1 MEGVVVKTTANA
13 GQMEAGGRNWLVPGV
28 VLAFVLSVLISAA
41 FVWFVEK
48 VRRQNA
54 ENQAWQ
60 IASTVAHEFGE
71 RLDRSLSVSYALAT
85 LVRQGRGRID
95 NFDTLAAEM
104 ITVYGGITALQL
116 APGGTISQVVPLAGN
131 EAVIGFSPLRDPK
144 QGAETQR
151 VIDTRQPGLTGP
163 FELRQG
169 GIGVVGRHPV
179 FLTDETGVERFWGLT
194 QVLIRIQDLLAAAR
208 LDALNKGGFAYEMWR
223 TKPDDGSR
231 HVFVRSGDVPLKTPI
246 NVRIA
251 VPNGEWV
258 LSVAPA
264 DGWIAKKLLL
274 FDLIGAAV
282 FSLLVSFAV
291 YLLLR
296 QPLLL
301 RAEVASRTK
310 ALQESE
316 AQYRALFNDNPVP
329 MVVYEPG
336 GQRLLDANNVFVSS
350 YGYSREEL
358 VKLSVADLHPRDE
371 VSRVEAYFSG
381 PREPG
386 VRRSGEWR
394 HQRRNGEIIDVEV
407 TSLDVVFAGKPA
419 RLALAVDVTDRKRA
433 ERELQLH
440 NSWLKSVLEHFPGG
454 VSVSDAS
461 LRIVE
466 SNEQFRKLLD
476 FPKEMFVG
484 EPRTILEFM
493 RFNVRRG
500 EYGDVDVDAYMA
512 EAEKRLNLHTAHH
525 FERVRPDGTVL
536 EVRGTPLPDGGFVS
550 SYTDITERKRDEERL
565 RAANQRYEELN
576 AVLESKVTER
586 TLRLEAEIEE
596 RRLVE
601 MAVRQSAVWLR
612 EIIDTMPAGILLWDR
627 EQRLVA
633 WNVAFQNL
641 YPSVAGLLRIGLSR
655 HELRMEMTASGE
667 VSSSGGD
674 DENWDRLGQ
683 WDRVLPDGRV
693 VSVERMATS
702 EGGRLVLQT
711 DVTSLRRTAEVLAR
725 NERMASLGNLVAGIA
740 HEINTPIGN
749 ALMVSSALGH
759 RIAEFDEALVEG
771 PLRRSVLD
779 RFTAAV
785 RESDDLLQRNLV
797 RAANLIQNFKQVAV
811 DQTSDRRR
819 VFDLA
824 TVLEEVR
831 MTLLPRFKH
840 SPYEL
845 KVETEVGIEVDSY
858 PGALGQVVTNLV
870 ENALVHAF
878 EGRAGGT
885 ISLTARRIDDF
896 AAEIVCAD
904 DGAGIPTEV
913 RPRIFDP
920 FFTTKLGK
928 GGSGLGLSIVLNL
941 VRDLLGGEM
950 AVQSDPGSGAR
961 FIITLPLKA
970 PRDRSHS
977 EARLQ

>member
-1 MEGVVVKTTANA
+1 MVKTMVNA
-13 GQMEAGGRNWLVPGV
+13 GQTEAAGRNWLVPGV
-28 VLAFVLSVLISAA
+28 LLALLLSALVSAV
-41 FVWFVEK
+41 FLWFVEK

-60 IASTVAHEFGE
+60 IASTVAHDFGG

-85 LVRQGRGRID
+85 LVRQGRGKID
-95 NFDTLAAEM
+95 NFDTLATEM
-104 ITVYGGITALQL
+104 IHVYGGITALQL

-131 EAVIGFSPLRDPK
+131 ESVIGFSPLRDPR

-151 VIDTRQPGLTGP
+151 VVETRQPGLTGP

-169 GIGVVGRHPV
+169 GVGVVGRHPV
-179 FLTDETGVERFWGLT
+179 FLADETGVERFWGLT
-194 QVLIRIQDLLAAAR
+194 QVLIRIEDLLAAAK
-208 LDALNKGGFAYEMWR
+208 LEALRQGGYAYEIWR
-223 TKPDDGSR
+223 HRPDDGAR
-231 HVFVRSGDVPLKTPI
+231 HVFVRSGESSLAAPVD
-246 NVRIA
+246 VRIA

-258 LSVAPA
+258 LSVAPL
-264 DGWIAKKLLL
+264 DGWMSRRLLV
-274 FDLIGAAV
+274 FDLIGVAV

-301 RAEVASRTK
+301 RAEVAYRTK
-310 ALQESE
+310 ALQDSE

-329 MVVYEPG
+329 MVVYEPDG
-336 GQRLLDANNVFVSS
+336 RRLLDANNIFVTS

-358 VKLSVADLHPRDE
+358 VTLRLADLHPRDE
-371 VSRVEAYFSG
+371 VARVEAYFAG
-381 PREPG
+381 PLEPG
-386 VRRSGEWR
+386 VRHSGAWR

-419 RLALAVDVTDRKRA
+419 RLALAIDVTDRKRA

-440 NSWLKSVLEHFPGG
+440 NGWLESVLAHFPGG
-454 VSVSDAS
+454 VSVADAS

-466 SNEQFRKLLD
+466 WNEQFRKLLD
-476 FPKEMFVG
+476 FPAEMFVG
-484 EPRTILEFM
+484 EQRTILDFM
-493 RFNVRRG
+493 RFNARRG
-500 EYGDVDVDAYMA
+500 EYGDIDVDAYMA
-512 EAEKRLNLHTAHH
+512 DAEKRLDMHTPHH

-576 AVLESKVTER
+576 AMLESKVAER
-586 TLRLEAEIEE
+586 TLRLEAEVEE

-633 WNVAFQNL
+633 WNAAFQNL
-641 YPSVAGLLRIGLSR
+641 YPSAAALLRIGLPR
-655 HELRMEMTASGE
+655 QELRMAMMASGE
-667 VSSSGGD
+667 VSSSAGE
-674 DENWDRLGQ
+674 DEDWDRLGQ

-702 EGGRLVLQT
+702 EGGRLVLQS
-711 DVTSLRRTAEVLAR
+711 DVTSLRRTTEVLAR

-749 ALMVSSALGH
+749 ALMVSSALGN
-759 RIAEFDEALVEG
+759 RIAEFDEALAEG

-824 TVLEEVR
+824 TVIDEVR

-840 SPYEL
+840 SPYQL
-845 KVETEVGIEVDSY
+845 KIDAEAGIAVDSY

-878 EGRAGGT
+878 EGCDGGT
-885 ISLTARRIDDF
+885 VRLTARQLNES

-904 DGAGIPTEV
+904 DGAGIPIEV

-950 AVQSDPGSGAR
+950 VVHSEPGSGTR
-961 FIITLPLKA
+961 FVITLPLKA
-970 PRDRSHS
+970 PQGRMHDD
-977 EARLQ
+977 AGLQ